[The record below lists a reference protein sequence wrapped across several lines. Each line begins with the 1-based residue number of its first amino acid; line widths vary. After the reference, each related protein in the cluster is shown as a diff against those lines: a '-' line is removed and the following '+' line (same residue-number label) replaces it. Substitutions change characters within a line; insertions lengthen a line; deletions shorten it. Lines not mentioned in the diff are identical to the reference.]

1 MNEPISRAEHEEF
14 VKRMEEEDRR
24 QNKRIDLLEENVR
37 QIGALTISVE
47 KMACSIENMVKEQ
60 KEQGNRLAMLEEVPA
75 RKWKKSTEAFFIAMI
90 SALGTAVAAGM
101 IWMLSNYM

>member
-14 VKRMEEEDRR
+14 VKRMEEEDKR

-47 KMACSIENMVKEQ
+47 KMACTMENMVKEQ

-101 IWMLSNYM
+101 IWMLTNYM